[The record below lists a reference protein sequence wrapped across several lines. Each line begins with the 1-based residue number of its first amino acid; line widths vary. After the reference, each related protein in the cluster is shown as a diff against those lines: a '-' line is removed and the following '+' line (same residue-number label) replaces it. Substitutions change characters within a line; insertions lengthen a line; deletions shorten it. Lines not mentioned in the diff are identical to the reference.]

1 LEQVKMIRA
10 SINRLDGFI
19 KNILSYSQNN
29 RTGLETQKIPIKKAI
44 KEIVNSVRNI
54 KEAKGISF
62 QIDIEEQKPFYSDW
76 HRFNT
81 VLENLVS
88 NAIKYHTKEVPG
100 RYLKL
105 TGTSCKEELKLS
117 ISDNGIGI
125 DPEFHDKIFEM
136 FYRLP
141 STTDGSG
148 IGLYIV
154 KETLEKMQGTIEV
167 QSEKGVGTTFIII
180 LKNLKK
186 SKEHNGNTI
195 QTPMKI

>member
-1 LEQVKMIRA
+1 MIRA

-29 RTGLETQKIPIKKAI
+29 RIELETQKIPIKKTI
-44 KEIVNSVRNI
+44 NEIVYSVRNI
-54 KEAKGISF
+54 KEANGISF
-62 QIDIEEQKPFYSDW
+62 EIDIDEQYPFYSNW
-76 HRFNT
+76 HRFST

-88 NAIKYHTKEVPG
+88 NSIKYHTNKASG

-105 TGTSCKEELKLS
+105 TGTSDPEELKLS

-141 STTDGSG
+141 GNTEGTGL
-148 IGLYIV
+148 GLYIV
-154 KETLEKMQGTIEV
+154 KETLDKMQGNIEI
-167 QSEKGVGTTFIII
+167 QSEKGVGTTFNIR
-180 LKNLKK
+180 LKNLKV
-186 SKEHNGNTI
+186 
-195 QTPMKI
+195 